1 MVPVE
6 RKDEVVLWLPASPR
20 AALLLRSRMRA
31 FLALPADA
39 QATVSLVVT
48 ELVAAAVGALGEDE
62 SQRFEV
68 RLERSP
74 GRARIAVEHGAGVR
88 TGGRFAREAEVEDL
102 SDRLL
107 EGLALARGSE
117 GTTAWVVVE
126 RP

>member
-1 MVPVE
+1 MTKVE

-31 FLALPADA
+31 FLALPPDA

-48 ELVAAAVGALGEDE
+48 ELVAAAIAHLGEDE
-62 SQRFEV
+62 QRRLEV

-74 GRARIAVEHGAGVR
+74 GRARISVEHGAGVR
-88 TGGRFAREAEVEDL
+88 TGGRFSREAEIEDL

-107 EGLALARGSE
+107 DDLSLARGAE